1 MKLFISFF
9 LSLILSLI
17 LPTLTLSLYN
27 VSYLRSLE
35 KVEEE
40 YIINK
45 YVNIALYRLKDMIV
59 TYAKNGYTEISIKDS
74 DYNYNLIDYDIM
86 KYTDLTPKDYN
97 YLKPYIIEK
106 IEEKVQNE
114 LCSDCILKKKRLND
128 YNIYTLLW

>member
-1 MKLFISFF
+1 MKLFIFIF
-9 LSLILSLI
+9 LFASLF
-17 LPTLTLSLYN
+17 LPTLSLYN
-27 VSYLRSLE
+27 VSYLRLLE

-40 YIINK
+40 NIINK

-59 TYAKNGYTEISIKDS
+59 TYAKNGYNEISIKDS
-74 DYNYNLIDYDIM
+74 DYNYNLIDYDII

>member
-1 MKLFISFF
+1 MKLFIFIF
-9 LSLILSLI
+9 LFASLF
-17 LPTLTLSLYN
+17 LPTLSLYN
-27 VSYLRSLE
+27 VSYLRLLE

-40 YIINK
+40 NIINK

-59 TYAKNGYTEISIKDS
+59 TYAKNGYNEISIKDS